1 MPIVTIEML
10 EGRSARQKASLYEDI
25 TAAFVKHAGSSRED
39 VRIIIREFQPE
50 SYAVGGVAFADLRR
64 RT

>member
-10 EGRSARQKASLYEDI
+10 EGRTTRQKASLYEDI

-39 VRIIIREFQPE
+39 IRIIVREFQAE
-50 SYAVGGVAFADLRR
+50 NYAVGGAAFADQRR
-64 RT
+64 RS